1 MKVLV
6 TRALPESCMAQLRGA
21 VQVTTRSTDAPPT
34 EAELVA
40 LLPGH
45 DALLCQ
51 LTSPVT
57 RAVLEAGAARG
68 LRLVSQVAVGLDN
81 IDLDACGALQISVAH
96 TPGVL
101 TDATAD
107 LAVALMLSAAR
118 RLPEAERYLRDGRWN
133 VWSLDLMA
141 GLELRGAVLGI
152 VGLGRIGQAVALRAR
167 AFGMRIVYSSPRRA
181 GLDVEARLGAKWLP
195 LDTLLAQ
202 ADVISLHAPL
212 FSETRH
218 LLSAERLGAVKPGAI
233 LVNTARG
240 GLIDEAALA
249 DALDSGPLGFAA
261 LDVFEDE
268 PRVTEALMDREDV
281 LLVPHIGSAT
291 RATRL
296 RMAQMA
302 TDAVLDW
309 AAGRPLAHVALG
321 AAQS

>member
-6 TRALPESCMAQLRGA
+6 TRSLPESCMAQLWAA
-21 VQVTTRSTDAPPT
+21 VEVTTRSTDAPPT

-40 LLPGH
+40 LVPGH
-45 DALLCQ
+45 HAVLCQ

-57 RAVLEAGAARG
+57 RAVLEAGAAQG
-68 LRLVSQVAVGLDN
+68 LQLVSQVAVGLDN
-81 IDLDACGALQISVAH
+81 IDLDACGALGISVAH

-118 RLPEAERYLRDGRWN
+118 RLPEAERYLRQGRWN

-141 GLELRGAVLGI
+141 GLELRDAVLGI
-152 VGLGRIGQAVALRAR
+152 VGLGRIGQAVASRAR
-167 AFGMRIVYSSPRRA
+167 AFGMRIIYSSPRRA
-181 GLDVEARLGAKWLP
+181 DPEVEERLNAEWLP
-195 LDTLLAQ
+195 LDALLAES
-202 ADVISLHAPL
+202 DVISLHAPL
-212 FSETRH
+212 ASATRH
-218 LLSAERLGAVKPGAI
+218 LLSRERLGAVKPGAI
-233 LVNTARG
+233 LINTARG

-249 DALDSGPLGFAA
+249 DALESGPLGFAA

-268 PRVTEALMDREDV
+268 PRVNSALMDREDV

-296 RMAQMA
+296 RMAQLA

-309 AAGRPLAHVALG
+309 AAGRPLAHAAVR
-321 AAQS
+321 AAQN